1 MTTPPQEPV
10 NAAEADPTTQ
20 PGDSSDSHGVGTAPD
35 APVSAQVTDEGDL
48 PDKGDNEVRDAIA
61 RDPKLTP
68 EQRGALLNV
77 YDSFVASSG
86 PH

>member
-1 MTTPPQEPV
+1 M

-48 PDKGDNEVRDAIA
+48 PDNVEDDEVEVG
-61 RDPKLTP
+61 LGP
-68 EQRGALLNV
+68 EG
-77 YDSFVASSG
+77 
-86 PH
+86 